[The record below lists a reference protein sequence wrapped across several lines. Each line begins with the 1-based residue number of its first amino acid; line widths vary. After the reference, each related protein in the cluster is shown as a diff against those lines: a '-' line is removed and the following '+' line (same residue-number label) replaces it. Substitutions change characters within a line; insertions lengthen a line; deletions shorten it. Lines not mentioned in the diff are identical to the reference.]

1 MESSRKYRIYENLL
15 YLILWGLLFI
25 IPIVSFFLKT
35 SADSNFVFQWKD
47 IYHIWLE
54 ILPFLL
60 LFLIHNYFIAP
71 LLIDKKKRVLYIV
84 FVLILLF
91 GFGAYQ
97 LTLGRQF
104 KPEGPMPGMMERP
117 LHESNPMMN
126 NPEDVDFEGREMLPP
141 KMMDKPRPP
150 MGRPGMIPRPPILM
164 DNISVIKLFIA
175 VLLIGTNLG
184 MKAFFRGKRDEEVV
198 AKLEE
203 QNLKYQLK
211 YLKYQVNPH
220 FFMNTLN
227 NIHALVDINPEQ
239 AKSTIVELSKLMRYV
254 LYEADKKFI
263 SLQREIDFID
273 HYIAL
278 MRIRYTEMVRITTNM
293 PQEAGNVEIPPLIFI
308 MFVENAFKH
317 GVSYQKDSFIE
328 ISIQLEND
336 RILFRCKNSKHSSD
350 LVEGE
355 GGLGLVNAK
364 KRLDLIY
371 GDDYCLQIYNEP
383 LTFEVS
389 LDLPAYMNSRL
400 V

>member
-126 NPEDVDFEGREMLPP
+126 NPENVD
-141 KMMDKPRPP
+141 
-150 MGRPGMIPRPPILM
+150 
-164 DNISVIKLFIA
+164 SYC
-175 VLLIGTNLG
+175 VL
-184 MKAFFRGKRDEEVV
+184 
-198 AKLEE
+198 
-203 QNLKYQLK
+203 
-211 YLKYQVNPH
+211 
-220 FFMNTLN
+220 
-227 NIHALVDINPEQ
+227 
-239 AKSTIVELSKLMRYV
+239 
-254 LYEADKKFI
+254 
-263 SLQREIDFID
+263 
-273 HYIAL
+273 
-278 MRIRYTEMVRITTNM
+278 
-293 PQEAGNVEIPPLIFI
+293 
-308 MFVENAFKH
+308 
-317 GVSYQKDSFIE
+317 
-328 ISIQLEND
+328 
-336 RILFRCKNSKHSSD
+336 
-350 LVEGE
+350 
-355 GGLGLVNAK
+355 
-364 KRLDLIY
+364 
-371 GDDYCLQIYNEP
+371 
-383 LTFEVS
+383 
-389 LDLPAYMNSRL
+389 
-400 V
+400 

>member
-1 MESSRKYRIYENLL
+1 M
-15 YLILWGLLFI
+15 
-25 IPIVSFFLKT
+25 
-35 SADSNFVFQWKD
+35 
-47 IYHIWLE
+47 
-54 ILPFLL
+54 
-60 LFLIHNYFIAP
+60 
-71 LLIDKKKRVLYIV
+71 
-84 FVLILLF
+84 ILLF

-117 LHESNPMMN
+117 PYESNPIMN
-126 NPEDVDFEGREMLPP
+126 NPENVDFEGREMLLP
-141 KMMDKPRPP
+141 KKMDKPRPP
-150 MGRPGMIPRPPILM
+150 MGRPGMVPRPPILM

-175 VLLIGTNLG
+175 VLMIGTNLG
-184 MKAFFRGKRDEEVV
+184 MKVFFRGKRDEEVV

-317 GVSYQKDSFIE
+317 GVSYQKDSFID
-328 ISIQLEND
+328 ISIQLENE

-371 GDDYCLQIYNEP
+371 GDDYSLQIYNEP
-383 LTFEVS
+383 LTYEVS
-389 LDLPAYMNSRL
+389 LDLPAYLNSRL

>member
-97 LTLGRQF
+97 LTFGRQF

-117 LHESNPMMN
+117 PHDSNPMMN
-126 NPEDVDFEGREMLPP
+126 NPENVDFEGREMLPP
-141 KMMDKPRPP
+141 KKVDKPRPP
-150 MGRPGMIPRPPILM
+150 MGRPGMVPRPPILM

-184 MKAFFRGKRDEEVV
+184 MKVFFRGKRDEEVV

-317 GVSYQKDSFIE
+317 GVSYQKDSFID

-371 GDDYCLQIYNEP
+371 GDDYSLQIYNEP
-383 LTFEVS
+383 FTFEVS
-389 LDLPAYMNSRL
+389 LDLPAYLNLRL